1 MNTNYTL
8 LEEEPARVEK
18 EVEHVTEI
26 ITTYPHEAVNK
37 TEEN

>member
-1 MNTNYTL
+1 MNTNYILT
-8 LEEEPARVEK
+8 EEETAKVER

>member
-1 MNTNYTL
+1 MNTDYTL
-8 LEEEPARVEK
+8 TGEEPARVEK
-18 EVEHVTEI
+18 EVEHITEI